1 MSLFWQRRRERG
13 GLKDKPLPFLGDE
26 TAKRLFHQGIKS
38 EQFKQFKSAIKRY
51 RQAKQAA
58 GSDLLVEKISQRILF
73 CEKAIGRGE
82 CVESM

>member
-1 MSLFWQRRRERG
+1 MSIFCQRRRERG

-26 TAKRLFHQGIKS
+26 TAKKFFRQGIKS
-38 EQFKQFKSAIKRY
+38 EQFHQFKSAIKRY

-58 GSDLLVEKISQRILF
+58 ESDSLVEKISQRIQF